1 MFPSEMSEGFIE
13 KRLLEKIPWPIDIIP
28 EQRTGEVEDMAG
40 AVLFLASRAG
50 GYINGNTLIIDG
62 GWLSIIPATY

>member
-1 MFPSEMSEGFIE
+1 MSEGFIE

>member
-1 MFPSEMSEGFIE
+1 MSEGFIE

-40 AVLFLASRAG
+40 AVLFLASQAG
-50 GYINGNTLIIDG
+50 GYINGNTFIVDG